1 MLVST
6 GRTEVAWSWLWQSPP
21 GQLCDHHSP
30 AMPQGQPPGGHFQD
44 VDVMFSLGGLKCTS
58 FIPNLAPT

>member
-6 GRTEVAWSWLWQSPP
+6 GRTGVAWSQLWQSPR
-21 GQLCDHHSP
+21 GQLFDRHSP

-44 VDVMFSLGGLKCTS
+44 VDVMFSLSRLKCAS